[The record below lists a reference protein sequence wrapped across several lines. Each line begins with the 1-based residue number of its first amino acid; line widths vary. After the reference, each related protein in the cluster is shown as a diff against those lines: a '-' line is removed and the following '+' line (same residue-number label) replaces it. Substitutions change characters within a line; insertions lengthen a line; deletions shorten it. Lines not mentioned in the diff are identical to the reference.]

1 MRRRPG
7 DRENAWETR
16 WGWGVRLGM
25 AAAEAAQLRGDSL
38 AGSREKSN
46 RDLLGRDFWKL

>member
-1 MRRRPG
+1 LFEVVDAVASWRSSERVG
-7 DRENAWETR
+7 N
-16 WGWGVRLGM
+16 L